1 VLSVVALRRPGFRP
15 QPSGNGSTP
24 AETAATPARPSLGH
38 DAIGALFGGGSVTS
52 EDEFAAVALAL
63 AFAESGG
70 EGTSGAG
77 AAHQI
82 AGAPARQA
90 SNELSLDS
98 VFGGGGAPAPTAPS
112 SFSFDQFFSQR
123 AAAEGASGAPGAG
136 TGRGAPDDVA
146 QFTQWLEGLK
156 QR

>member
-1 VLSVVALRRPGFRP
+1 MRCYKASSVTRRCRLSTTA
-15 QPSGNGSTP
+15 PS
-24 AETAATPARPSLGH
+24 A
-38 DAIGALFGGGSVTS
+38 GAVIVEVGAVTS

-63 AFAESGG
+63 AFAESSGDTTFGG
-70 EGTSGAG
+70 GATQ
-77 AAHQI
+77 QI

-98 VFGGGGAPAPTAPS
+98 VFGGGAPTPTAPS

-123 AAAEGASGAPGAG
+123 AAAEGALGTPSGGA
-136 TGRGAPDDVA
+136 GRGAADDVA

>member
-1 VLSVVALRRPGFRP
+1 VATER
-15 QPSGNGSTP
+15 S
-24 AETAATPARPSLGH
+24 SLGQ
-38 DAIGALFGGGSVTS
+38 DAIGVLFGGGSVTS

-63 AFAESGG
+63 AFADSDGSAAGG
-70 EGTSGAG
+70 ATG
-77 AAHQI
+77 AAQPI
-82 AGAPARQA
+82 AGVAAHQA

-98 VFGGGGAPAPTAPS
+98 VFGGGGGAPAPNAPS

-123 AAAEGASGAPGAG
+123 AAAEGASGTSGG
-136 TGRGAPDDVA
+136 STTGRAPDEVA